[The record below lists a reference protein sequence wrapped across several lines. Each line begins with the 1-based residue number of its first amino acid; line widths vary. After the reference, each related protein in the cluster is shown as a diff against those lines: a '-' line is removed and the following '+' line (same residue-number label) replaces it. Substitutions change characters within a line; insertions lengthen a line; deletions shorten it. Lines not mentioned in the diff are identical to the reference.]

1 MATERANRGTD
12 WVEARDF
19 WLSLPPPRSSTPVAK
34 RFNVSVQRVNFV
46 RKRDNWNEIAAKLD
60 AKALAAV
67 ERKILR
73 SRAERNDAF
82 LGLYDKLLD
91 RLEAEVVKPDA
102 HVRFSDVPQ
111 FGKHA
116 ELILGEATERIDPG
130 EAQDAYSELLQTCI
144 AAINEGW
151 SVSEFLE
158 RVRGRLGEIG
168 EAA

>member
-1 MATERANRGTD
+1 VATERANRGTD

-19 WLSLPPPRSSTPVAK
+19 WLSLPP
-34 RFNVSVQRVNFV
+34 
-46 RKRDNWNEIAAKLD
+46 
-60 AKALAAV
+60 
-67 ERKILR
+67 
-73 SRAERNDAF
+73 
-82 LGLYDKLLD
+82 
-91 RLEAEVVKPDA
+91 